1 MILPNSLSWSFYIG
15 FSYLCN
21 CLQVCATCFSCV
33 NRCPC
38 RMYYVIHKL
47 QLLLKATIHIG
58 MHEHHVVEGMCKYVL
73 EEIKVLVEG

>member
-1 MILPNSLSWSFYIG
+1 
-15 FSYLCN
+15 
-21 CLQVCATCFSCV
+21 
-33 NRCPC
+33 
-38 RMYYVIHKL
+38 MYYVIHKL